1 MKKILLVLLM
11 MGCVTTGMAQT
22 VRDRHNAT
30 MGKVDSNGTVRDRN
44 NSTLGKIESDGT
56 IRDRNNSTLGKVDR
70 DGTVRDRNN
79 STIGRVEG
87 VSMRDA
93 AVIFFFDFFGY

>member
-1 MKKILLVLLM
+1 MKRILLFLM
-11 MGCVTTGMAQT
+11 LVAAFTTVTAQT

-30 MGKVDSNGTVRDRN
+30 MGKVERDGTVRDRSNSSIGKVESNGTVRDRS
-44 NSTLGKIESDGT
+44 NSY
-56 IRDRNNSTLGKVDR
+56 LGKVES

-87 VSMRDA
+87 VSQRDA
-93 AVIFFFDFFGY
+93 AVIFFFDFFGS